1 MHRLWRINN
10 RQGFS
15 GMKWATGR
23 NWRQKKQKASKIS
36 KFLAFSSVG
45 YEELGNLPIKMMVK
59 QRVLALRSLFDE

>member
-1 MHRLWRINN
+1 
-10 RQGFS
+10 
-15 GMKWATGR
+15 MKWATGR